1 MKRAPLIILFL
12 CSWLVQAQDYVVTA
26 KNDTLIGIATIYDYD
41 IIDRVELV
49 KDQKKNNFTAIQVK
63 GVFMK
68 GEMYHPIRTE
78 NGYRMMKLIRYGHL
92 SLYKGRR
99 SNQYGN
105 SYGYDVQYLVKRDG
119 NVLEEP
125 NIGFKKLMI
134 RFLDD
139 CKSLEDKM
147 TKENLAKKDIDRII
161 TLYNACIESQ
171 TWQKLVETP
180 PSVDPSDP
188 ALVALGELKS
198 KLEASQLAT
207 QKDAIDILN
216 DMSNKVKSHQAV
228 PNYLIESL
236 KGILKDSPEYQSDVE
251 KVTSLLAKK

>member
-1 MKRAPLIILFL
+1 MKNTLLIILFL

-26 KNDTLIGIATIYDYD
+26 KNDTLKGTAVILDYD

-49 KDQKKNNFTAIQVK
+49 KDKKKNNFTAIQLKAVL
-63 GVFMK
+63 MK

-78 NGYRMMKLIRYGHL
+78 HGYRMMKLITHGHL

-125 NIGFKKLMI
+125 NLGFRKLMI

-139 CKSLEDKM
+139 CKSLEEKM
-147 TKENLAKKDIDRII
+147 EKENLVKKDIDRII
-161 TLYNACIESQ
+161 TLYNDCIESQ
-171 TWQKLVETP
+171 TRETFVETRL
-180 PSVDPSDP
+180 SVDPSDP

-216 DMSNKVKSHQAV
+216 DMSNKVKGHQPV

-251 KVTSLLAKK
+251 KITSLLTKK

>member
-1 MKRAPLIILFL
+1 
-12 CSWLVQAQDYVVTA
+12 
-26 KNDTLIGIATIYDYD
+26 
-41 IIDRVELV
+41 
-49 KDQKKNNFTAIQVK
+49 
-63 GVFMK
+63 
-68 GEMYHPIRTE
+68 
-78 NGYRMMKLIRYGHL
+78 MMKLITRGHL

-105 SYGYDVQYLVKRDG
+105 NYGYDVQYLVKRDG
-119 NVLEEP
+119 SVLEEP
-125 NIGFKKLMI
+125 NIGFRKLMI

-139 CKSLEDKM
+139 CKSLEEKIE
-147 TKENLAKKDIDRII
+147 KENLVKKDIDRII
-161 TLYNACIESQ
+161 TLYNDCIERQ
-171 TWQKLVETP
+171 TRQTLIETP

-198 KLEASQLAT
+198 KLEASQPAT
-207 QKDAIDILN
+207 QKDAVDILN